1 MTPGKRKE
9 VIIFGVIG
17 LALVGSVF
25 IAISGKVGPEPIG
38 SAQSNTSVATPNA
51 TPTATLSK

>member
-25 IAISGKVGPEPIG
+25 IAVSGKAGPAPIG
-38 SAQSNTSVATPNA
+38 SGQSNTSLASA
-51 TPTATLSK
+51 TPTPSK